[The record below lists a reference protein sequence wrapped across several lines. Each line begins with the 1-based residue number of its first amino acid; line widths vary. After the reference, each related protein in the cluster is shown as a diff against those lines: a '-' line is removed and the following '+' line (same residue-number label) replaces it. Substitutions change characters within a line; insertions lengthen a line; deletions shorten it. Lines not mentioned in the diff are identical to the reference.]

1 MKRGDVVT
9 VVTSGAYGKPRP
21 ALVVQADAFEAIPSV
36 TVLPLTSDLHDAGL
50 VHLTVLLP
58 DQQSG
63 LPVVSQVMVD
73 KAITA
78 PRSKVGAVIG
88 RLDDETLRTVSVAP
102 GKFLGLA

>member
-36 TVLPLTSDLHDAGL
+36 TVLPLTSELHDAGL
-50 VHLTVLLP
+50 VRITVQP
-58 DQQSG
+58 SQQNG
-63 LPVVSQVMVD
+63 LRTLSQVMID
-73 KAITA
+73 KALTA

-88 RLDDETLRTVSVAP
+88 HADEATLRAVSVAL
-102 GKFLGLA
+102 GRFLGLA

>member
-36 TVLPLTSDLHDAGL
+36 TVLPLTSERHDAGL
-50 VHLTVLLP
+50 IRITVQP
-58 DQQSG
+58 SQQNG
-63 LPVVSQVMVD
+63 LRTLSQVMID
-73 KAITA
+73 KALTA

-88 RLDDETLRTVSVAP
+88 HADEATLRAVSVAL
-102 GKFLGLA
+102 GRFLGLA